1 MKRKLLMA
9 MSVILPFGT
18 AIFGSGSLKA
28 EAECSAPVVVSDQKN
43 RLFSMSD
50 CKVGGGICIIVR
62 CPIAIS
68 LG

>member
-9 MSVILPFGT
+9 MSVILLFG
-18 AIFGSGSLKA
+18 AGIFGSGPLKA
-28 EAECSAPVVVSDQKN
+28 ECSEPVVVSDQKN